1 MDCMANTDDIPFPE
15 RTITYHDLEFDGAL
29 LPTAIVQGDG
39 VVVPV
44 RRLCECL
51 GLDAR
56 RELDRLRS
64 HDVLV
69 AGLRELRIPLDGQL
83 RVVTGIQHR
92 YLAFWLATVTPS
104 QVQDEEMRH
113 RLNRYQ
119 RELVD
124 VLNALYGPDRSQ
136 EVSASADPSVITLQ
150 TRVQELL
157 TDLRLTREA
166 LLELQ
171 RDTSPHS
178 DQIAELYDL
187 VDSLQLQ
194 VREYVPVTPAQ
205 REAIARAIR
214 GLATRYQRT
223 HGKDL
228 FGQLFA
234 EFCRALGTKKYDE
247 LPAHKYDD
255 AMAWIQARARQLFP
269 DDPDAIPPIQQSL
282 L

>member
-1 MDCMANTDDIPFPE
+1 MTDADGEAFPGQP
-15 RTITYHDLEFDGAL
+15 ITYHDLEFDGDL

-39 VVVPV
+39 VVLPV
-44 RRLCECL
+44 RRLCERL

-56 RELDRLRS
+56 RELDRLRA

-69 AGLRELRIPLDGQL
+69 AGLREFRIPLEGRL

-92 YLAFWLATVTPS
+92 YLAFWLATVEPS
-104 QVQDEEMRH
+104 QVQDEEMRQ

-124 VLNALYGPDRSQ
+124 VLNALYGPDPGQ
-136 EVSASADPSVITLQ
+136 DVPVSADPSVTALQ
-150 TRVQELL
+150 TRVNDLL
-157 TDLRLTREA
+157 VELRLTREA
-166 LLELQ
+166 LLEIQ
-171 RDTSPHS
+171 QDTAPHS
-178 DQIAELYDL
+178 EQIAELYDL

-214 GLATRYQRT
+214 GLAARYQRT
-223 HGKDL
+223 HGKEL

-234 EFCRALGTKKYDE
+234 EFCRAMGTKKYDE
-247 LPAHKYDD
+247 LPAHKYAE
-255 AMAWIQARARQLFP
+255 AMAWIQARARRLFP
-269 DDPDAIPPIQQSL
+269 DDPDAVPPTQQSL